1 MAIAE
6 QSSIPA
12 SSPPG
17 RQLGLWSAIAL
28 VVGNMIG
35 SGVFLLPASLAP
47 YGWNAVGGWLITI
60 VGALVLA
67 LVFARLARALPRAGG
82 AVGFVHSAFGHVP
95 AFLVSWIYLISNLT
109 ALVTL
114 AVAAISYLSSMVP
127 AISAKA
133 FLPALLAVGVLW
145 TITLLNLRGI
155 RAAGAVQA
163 VTTLVKIVPLVLVIA
178 LAAGALAGG
187 AAKPVPFETS
197 AISIDAL
204 GGAAALTMFALLGFE
219 AACFAAAR
227 VRDPEVNVPRATLWG
242 TGLTGV
248 LYLLVCSAIALLLPQ
263 AVASTSPAPF
273 ATFIERFWSGGPAAL
288 VAVFAIVSCVG
299 ALNGWTLIQGEL
311 VRSMAAQGL
320 LPAWFGVVD
329 AKGVARRALLVSAA
343 LCTVLAALNASRSL
357 KGLFEFLLLLTTSAS
372 LWFYLACAL
381 AALRLNVARPVAALG
396 VVFAVGTL
404 WGAGIVPSMLSLVL
418 MVAGLPLYWWARR
431 ERALGPSGAFHAA
444 G

>member
-1 MAIAE
+1 MTAT
-6 QSSIPA
+6 SLSNPA
-12 SSPPG
+12 

-47 YGWNAVGGWLITI
+47 YGWNAVGGWAITI
-60 VGALVLA
+60 AGALVLA
-67 LVFARLARALPRAGG
+67 LVFARLTRALPEAGG

-95 AFLVSWIYLISNLT
+95 AFLVSWVYLISNLT

-114 AVAAISYLSSMVP
+114 AVAAISYLSSMTP
-127 AISAKA
+127 GIAAHA
-133 FLPALLAVGVLW
+133 FLPAVLAVAVLW

-163 VTTLVKIVPLVLVIA
+163 VTTAIKIVPLVLVIG
-178 LAAGALAGG
+178 LAAGALADGS
-187 AAKPVPFETS
+187 AAPTPFDPS

-227 VRDPEVNVPRATLWG
+227 VRDPAVNVPRATLWG

-263 AVASTSPAPF
+263 AVASASPAPF
-273 ATFIERFWSGGPAAL
+273 ATFIERFWNGGPATL

-299 ALNGWTLIQGEL
+299 ALNGWTLVQGEL
-311 VRSMAAQGL
+311 VRCMAAQGL
-320 LPAWFGVVD
+320 LPAWFGVID
-329 AKGVARRALLVSAA
+329 ARGVARRALLVSAA
-343 LCTVLAALNASRSL
+343 ACTVLALMNASRSL
-357 KGLFEFLLLLTTSAS
+357 KGLFEFLLLLATSAS

-381 AALRLNVARPVAALG
+381 AAFKLKVARPVAALG
-396 VVFAVGTL
+396 AVFAVGTL

-431 ERALGPSGAFHAA
+431 ERAAAPAGAVHAA
-444 G
+444 

>member
-1 MAIAE
+1 MTAA
-6 QSSIPA
+6 SLSNPA
-12 SSPPG
+12 

-47 YGWNAVGGWLITI
+47 YGWNAVGGWAITI

-67 LVFARLARALPRAGG
+67 LVFARLTRALPEAGG

-95 AFLVSWIYLISNLT
+95 AFLVSWVYLISNLT

-114 AVAAISYLSSMVP
+114 AVAAISYLSSMTP
-127 AISAKA
+127 GIAAHA
-133 FLPALLAVGVLW
+133 FLPAVLAVAVLW

-163 VTTLVKIVPLVLVIA
+163 VTTAIKIVPLMLVIG
-178 LAAGALAGG
+178 LAAGALADGS
-187 AAKPVPFETS
+187 ATPTPFEPT

-227 VRDPEVNVPRATLWG
+227 VRDPAVNVPRATLWG

-263 AVASTSPAPF
+263 AVASASPAPF
-273 ATFIERFWSGGPAAL
+273 ATFIERFWSGGPATL

-299 ALNGWTLIQGEL
+299 ALNGWTLVQGEL
-311 VRSMAAQGL
+311 VRCMAAQGL
-320 LPAWFGVVD
+320 LPAWFGVID
-329 AKGVARRALLVSAA
+329 SRGVARRALLVSAA
-343 LCTVLAALNASRSL
+343 ACTVLALMNASRSL
-357 KGLFEFLLLLTTSAS
+357 KGLFEFLLLLATSAS

-381 AALRLNVARPVAALG
+381 AAFKLKVARPVAALG
-396 VVFAVGTL
+396 AVFAVGTL

-431 ERALGPSGAFHAA
+431 ERASASSGAVHAA
-444 G
+444 

>member
-1 MAIAE
+1 M
-6 QSSIPA
+6 
-12 SSPPG
+12 
-17 RQLGLWSAIAL
+17 
-28 VVGNMIG
+28 GNMIG

-47 YGWNAVGGWLITI
+47 YGWNAVGGWIITI
-60 VGALVLA
+60 SGALVLA
-67 LVFARLARALPRAGG
+67 LVFARLTKALPAAGG

-109 ALVTL
+109 TLVTL

-127 AISAKA
+127 AISAHT
-133 FLPALLAVGVLW
+133 FLPAVLAVGVLW
-145 TITLLNLRGI
+145 TIILLNLRGI
-155 RAAGAVQA
+155 RTAGAFQT
-163 VTTLVKIVPLVLVIA
+163 VTTVVKIIPLLLVIG

-187 AAKPVPFETS
+187 DAEVAPFEAS

-219 AACFAAAR
+219 AASFATAR
-227 VRDPEVNVPRATLWG
+227 VRDPEVTVPRATLWG
-242 TGLTGV
+242 TALTGL
-248 LYLLVCSAIALLLPQ
+248 LYLLVSSTIALMLPQ
-263 AVASTSPAPF
+263 AIASSSPAPF
-273 ATFIERFWSGGPAAL
+273 ATFIDRFWSGGPAAL

-311 VRSMAAQGL
+311 VRSMAGQGL
-320 LPAWFGVVD
+320 LPSWFGALD
-329 AKGVARRALLVSAA
+329 ARGVARRALLVSALA
-343 LCTVLAALNASRSL
+343 SSVLALMNGSRSL
-357 KGLFEFLLLLTTSAS
+357 KGLFEFLLLLATSAS

-396 VVFAVGTL
+396 VVFALGML
-404 WGAGIVPSMLSLVL
+404 WGAGIVASGLSLVL

-431 ERALGPSGAFHAA
+431 ERAVKPDEDRYSA

>member
-1 MAIAE
+1 MTTAPL
-6 QSSIPA
+6 SLPA
-12 SSPPG
+12 G

-67 LVFARLARALPRAGG
+67 LVFARLARALPEAGG
-82 AVGFVHSAFGHVP
+82 AVGFVHRAFGDVP

-127 AISAKA
+127 AIAAHA
-133 FLPALLAVGVLW
+133 FLPAVLAVGVLW

-163 VTTLVKIVPLVLVIA
+163 VTTVVKIVPLVLVIV
-178 LAAGALAGG
+178 LAAGALASGKAEPLPF
-187 AAKPVPFETS
+187 AAST
-197 AISIDAL
+197 ISIDAL

-219 AACFAAAR
+219 AACFAAAL
-227 VRDPEVNVPRATLWG
+227 VRDPAVNVPRATLWG

-248 LYLLVCSAIALLLPQ
+248 FYLLVCSAIALLLPQ
-263 AVASTSPAPF
+263 AVASASPAPF
-273 ATFIERFWSGGPAAL
+273 ATFIARFWSGGPAAL
-288 VAVFAIVSCVG
+288 VALFAIVSCVG

-320 LPAWFGVVD
+320 LPRWFGALD
-329 AKGVARRALLVSAA
+329 QNGVARRALLVSAA
-343 LCTVLAALNASRSL
+343 ACTVLAALNASRSL
-357 KGLFEFLLLLTTSAS
+357 KGLFEFLLLLATSAS
-372 LWFYLACAL
+372 LWFYLAAAL

-396 VVFAVGTL
+396 VVFALGTL

-431 ERALGPSGAFHAA
+431 ERTAHLPESVDAA

>member
-1 MAIAE
+1 MTAT
-6 QSSIPA
+6 SLSNPA
-12 SSPPG
+12 

-47 YGWNAVGGWLITI
+47 YGWNAVGGWAITI
-60 VGALVLA
+60 AGALVLA
-67 LVFARLARALPRAGG
+67 LVFARLTRALPEAGG

-95 AFLVSWIYLISNLT
+95 AFLVSWVYLISNLT

-114 AVAAISYLSSMVP
+114 AVAAISYLSSMTP
-127 AISAKA
+127 GIAAHA
-133 FLPALLAVGVLW
+133 FLPAVLAVAVLW

-163 VTTLVKIVPLVLVIA
+163 VTTAIKIVPLVLVIG
-178 LAAGALAGG
+178 LAAGALADGS
-187 AAKPVPFETS
+187 AAPTPFDPS

-227 VRDPEVNVPRATLWG
+227 VRDPAVNVPRATLWG

-263 AVASTSPAPF
+263 AVASASPAPF
-273 ATFIERFWSGGPAAL
+273 ATFIERFWSGGPATL

-299 ALNGWTLIQGEL
+299 ALNGWTLVQGEL
-311 VRSMAAQGL
+311 VRCMAAQGL
-320 LPAWFGVVD
+320 LPAWFGVID
-329 AKGVARRALLVSAA
+329 ARGVARRALLVSAA
-343 LCTVLAALNASRSL
+343 ACTVLALMNASRSL
-357 KGLFEFLLLLTTSAS
+357 KGLFEFLLLLATSAS

-381 AALRLNVARPVAALG
+381 AAFKLKVARPVAALG
-396 VVFAVGTL
+396 AVFAVGTL

-431 ERALGPSGAFHAA
+431 ERAAAPAGAVHGA
-444 G
+444 

>member
-1 MAIAE
+1 MTAT
-6 QSSIPA
+6 SLSNPA
-12 SSPPG
+12 

-47 YGWNAVGGWLITI
+47 YGWNAVGGWAITI
-60 VGALVLA
+60 AGALVLA
-67 LVFARLARALPRAGG
+67 LVFARLTRALPEAGG

-95 AFLVSWIYLISNLT
+95 AFLVSWVYLISNLT

-114 AVAAISYLSSMVP
+114 AVAAISYLSSMTP
-127 AISAKA
+127 GIAAHA
-133 FLPALLAVGVLW
+133 FLPAVLAVAVLW

-163 VTTLVKIVPLVLVIA
+163 VTTAIKIVPLVLVIG
-178 LAAGALAGG
+178 LAAGALADGS
-187 AAKPVPFETS
+187 AAPTPFDPS

-227 VRDPEVNVPRATLWG
+227 VRDPAVNVPRATLWG

-263 AVASTSPAPF
+263 AVASASPAPF
-273 ATFIERFWSGGPAAL
+273 ATFIERFWSGGPATL

-299 ALNGWTLIQGEL
+299 ALNGWTLVQGEL
-311 VRSMAAQGL
+311 VRCMAAQGL
-320 LPAWFGVVD
+320 LPAWFGVID
-329 AKGVARRALLVSAA
+329 ARGVARRALLVSAA
-343 LCTVLAALNASRSL
+343 ACTVLALMNASRSL
-357 KGLFEFLLLLTTSAS
+357 KGLFEFLLLLATSAS

-381 AALRLNVARPVAALG
+381 AAFKLKVARPVAALG
-396 VVFAVGTL
+396 AVFAVGTL

-418 MVAGLPLYWWARR
+418 MVAGLPLYWCARR
-431 ERALGPSGAFHAA
+431 ERAAAPAGAVHAA
-444 G
+444 